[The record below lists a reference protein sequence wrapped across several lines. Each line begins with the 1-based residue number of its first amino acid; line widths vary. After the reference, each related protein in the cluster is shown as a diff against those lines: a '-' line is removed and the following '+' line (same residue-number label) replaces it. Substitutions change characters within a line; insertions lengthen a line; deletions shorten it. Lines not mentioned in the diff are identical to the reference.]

1 MEKQANTKCRDFIVK
16 QGDLVLLK
24 LQPYRQ
30 TTVNKRVS
38 QKLSKRFFE
47 QFKIIKYVEEVAYM
61 LDLPSSSRVH
71 RVNHVS
77 HLKLYYGDK
86 LSVDFLPLPL
96 HDNIL
101 LGDGETTKENT
112 MRKQDN
118 NNNNLKGVSQP
129 PTTSEQRKGFKV
141 QFQNSK
147 ETEKVYR
154 RKGLKFICERES
166 KGPKWKRSKYTCYF
180 K

>member
-1 MEKQANTKCRDFIVK
+1 M
-16 QGDLVLLK
+16 LK

-38 QKLSKRFFE
+38 QKLSKRVFE
-47 QFKIIKYVEEVAYM
+47 LFKIIKYVGEVAYM

-77 HLKLYYGDK
+77 HLKPYYGDN

-96 HDNIL
+96 HDNVL

-118 NNNNLKGVSQP
+118 NKNNLKGVS
-129 PTTSEQRKGFKV
+129 
-141 QFQNSK
+141 
-147 ETEKVYR
+147 
-154 RKGLKFICERES
+154 
-166 KGPKWKRSKYTCYF
+166 
-180 K
+180 